1 MNSVLIAFMID
12 EVEMLAPDCICYLP
26 QGACLRVQ
34 VKLVETSVMVGYAGA
49 GAGAAPCGQVLDVGE
64 SCRGSFSRKLPS
76 CAFVLWSVY
85 SGNVCYPFCKR
96 LHVHILRLSFIK
108 LGCIL

>member
-34 VKLVETSVMVGYAGA
+34 VKLVETSVMVGN
-49 GAGAAPCGQVLDVGE
+49 AAASCGEVLELGE
-64 SCRGSFSRKLPS
+64 ICRGSF
-76 CAFVLWSVY
+76 
-85 SGNVCYPFCKR
+85 
-96 LHVHILRLSFIK
+96 
-108 LGCIL
+108 